1 MARRFV
7 FVEEVE
13 KLLADGLTELKL
25 PEGTRFSAAAAD
37 LIKAKGIKISHTQGT
52 DTGSASSEKSKDEL
66 DGTKASPAESVHSRI
81 AVASEGQEITDPVA
95 AIAGRSPY
103 FQIFDH
109 QGGLIETLPNPH
121 RDTGGGAGPLVA
133 DLLAGKGVISMV
145 AGNFGVNIRASLR
158 EKQIDP
164 IPFSGRVKEAVNT
177 ALNRPS

>member
-13 KLLADGLTELKL
+13 KLLADGLTELEL

-37 LIKAKGIKISHTQGT
+37 LIKAKGIKVSYTHATN
-52 DTGSASSEKSKDEL
+52 TGSVSSGESEDDV
-66 DGTKASPAESVHSRI
+66 DGTKAPPAESVQSRI

-95 AIAGRSPY
+95 AVAGRSPY

-109 QGGLIETLPNPH
+109 Q
-121 RDTGGGAGPLVA
+121 
-133 DLLAGKGVISMV
+133 AGKGVTSMV

-158 EKQIDP
+158 EKQINP
-164 IPFSGRVKEAVNT
+164 IPFSGRVKEAVKS
-177 ALNRPS
+177 ALKYSKA

>member
-13 KLLADGLTELKL
+13 KLLADGLTELEL
-25 PEGTRFSAAAAD
+25 PEGTRVSAAAAD
-37 LIKAKGIKISHTQGT
+37 LIKARGIKVSYTRAADTAAGQGKKI
-52 DTGSASSEKSKDEL
+52 EDESNIIE
-66 DGTKASPAESVHSRI
+66 APPAESAHSRI
-81 AVASEGQEITDPVA
+81 GVAAEGQEITDPVA
-95 AIAGRSPY
+95 AVAGRSPY

-109 QGGLIETLPNPH
+109 QGALVETLPNPH

-133 DLLAGKGVISMV
+133 DLLAGKGVGSMV

-164 IPFSGRVKEAVNT
+164 IPFFGRVKEAVKT